1 MFFGKQERVM
11 RENNPTYNQILNES
25 AKLFDQKG
33 YVKTTTREIADA
45 VGINRGHLHYY
56 FPKKEDILACHFG
69 FYVKKIKYFFNESK
83 VQTDDYAIYY
93 GLLFACQLRTLE
105 TENFIHDLL
114 LLGRY
119 DLDAYFHLITDSL
132 CQMILEFA
140 GHHGQKPNRKHLQD
154 SCEIGLKIAIR
165 MLYVKFTYHMER
177 DFESIW
183 LTSMKHG
190 LYQLGFTETAIEQT
204 LLALQRDY
212 QELSMERFLE
222 IVARRDYD
230 VLAEEFRDL

>member
-1 MFFGKQERVM
+1 M
-11 RENNPTYNQILNES
+11 RENNPTYNQILHES

-69 FYVKKIKYFFNESK
+69 FYVKKIKYFFKESQL
-83 VQTDDYAIYY
+83 QTDDYAVYY
-93 GLLFACQLRTLE
+93 GLLLACQLRTLE
-105 TENFIHDLL
+105 AESFIHDLL

-132 CQMILEFA
+132 CDMILEFA
-140 GHHGQKPNRKHLQD
+140 NQHGQTPSRQHLQD

-165 MLYVKFTYHMER
+165 MLYVKLTYHVER
-177 DFESIW
+177 DFETIW
-183 LTSMKHG
+183 LVSMKHG
-190 LYQLGFTETAIEQT
+190 LYQLGLSESAIEQT
-204 LLALQRDY
+204 LAALHEDY
-212 QELSMERFLE
+212 QKLSMDRFLE

-230 VLAEEFRDL
+230 VLAEEFRSL